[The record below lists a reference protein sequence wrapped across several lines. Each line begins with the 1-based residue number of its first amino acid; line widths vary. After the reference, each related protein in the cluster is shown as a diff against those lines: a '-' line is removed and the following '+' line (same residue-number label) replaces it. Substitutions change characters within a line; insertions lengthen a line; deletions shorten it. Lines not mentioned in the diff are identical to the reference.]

1 LTEQQLLGFFMPLRR
16 PGLTKPWLGF
26 SRGGAAKASCG
37 WVLAVAA
44 LHRQAEAGF

>member
-16 PGLTKPWLGF
+16 RGPVKLQLCF

-37 WVLAVAA
+37 WVLAVVA